1 MPKRQSKI
9 DFKDSAFFLQKKTY
23 AVITAH
29 EIELFKKFQS
39 LAWPVYRQIRINHLK
54 SQENAAVAID
64 FISAFTPK
72 IAIFPG
78 SFNPFHMGHWNVLK
92 QAEQSFDK
100 VIIAIGT
107 NTQKRLA
114 VNFKLPKRLNAYEII
129 RYRGLLTDCIKA
141 INMPVT
147 VIRGIRNSADFQFEE
162 MQLRYLQDTMPRI
175 PVMYIIPD
183 REVMHLS
190 SSGIRSLKNI
200 NQHLPYIMS

>member
-1 MPKRQSKI
+1 MPKRQPKVN
-9 DFKDSAFFLQKKTY
+9 FKDSAFFLQKKTY
-23 AVITAH
+23 AAITVH
-29 EIELFKKFQS
+29 EMNLFKKHQS
-39 LAWPVYRQIRINHLK
+39 LSWPLYRQLRINYLK
-54 SQENAAVAID
+54 AHVNTDLAID
-64 FISAFTPK
+64 FISVFMPK
-72 IAIFPG
+72 TAVFPG

-107 NTQKRLA
+107 NTQKTSA
-114 VNFKLPKRLNAYEII
+114 VKFKLPKCLYAYEII
-129 RYRGLLTDCIKA
+129 KYRGLLTDCIKA
-141 INMPVT
+141 IEMPVT
-147 VIRGIRNSADFQFEE
+147 VIRGLRNSADFQFEE